1 MAVARDIYS
10 CAFDGLPRT
19 ANDMDVEIRAL
30 LIILE
35 EGDSMGLPV
44 ISVTR
49 VVLRG
54 LEETGFS
61 DAGKSY

>member
-10 CAFDGLPRT
+10 CAFGGFPRI
-19 ANDMDVEIRAL
+19 ANDMDVEMRAL
-30 LIILE
+30 PILLE

-44 ISVTR
+44 ISVTS

-61 DAGKSY
+61 DAGKS

>member
-1 MAVARDIYS
+1 MIFTVALLMGFLVPLTIWI
-10 CAFDGLPRT
+10 
-19 ANDMDVEIRAL
+19 VEIRAL

-44 ISVTR
+44 ISVTS